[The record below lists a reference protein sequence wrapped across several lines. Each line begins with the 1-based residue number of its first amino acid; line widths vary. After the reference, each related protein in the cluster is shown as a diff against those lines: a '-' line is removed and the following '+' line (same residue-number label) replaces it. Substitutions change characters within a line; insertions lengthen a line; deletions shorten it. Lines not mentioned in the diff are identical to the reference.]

1 MGSGTMYL
9 LTRGAPDTKKEKFLI
24 AFPFIAI
31 FSIGPIIFDS
41 IIVVLAIV
49 LYKVLEVAW
58 VISWI
63 RINDPFKNG
72 PFIKESNLNLP
83 VVLLTLPFI
92 NESNLSIPAVLLT
105 LYFRSFLTLYFYFYK

>member
-1 MGSGTMYL
+1 MYL

-49 LYKVLEVAW
+49 LYKVLEVA
-58 VISWI
+58 
-63 RINDPFKNG
+63 
-72 PFIKESNLNLP
+72 
-83 VVLLTLPFI
+83 
-92 NESNLSIPAVLLT
+92 
-105 LYFRSFLTLYFYFYK
+105 